1 MPSVL
6 VVQHE
11 DECPPAL
18 VGDWLREAGC
28 SLEVARPYAGEPLPD
43 PAGYDALLVL
53 GGPQSAEDDSVPWFA
68 PLKERLREARETG
81 LPTLG
86 ICLGHQ
92 LVASALGGRV
102 ERNPRG
108 QQLGLLEVGWTR
120 EAAAD
125 ELTAPVASWRRGV
138 HWNDDVV
145 TRLPDGAAVL
155 AETPAGEL
163 QAARFGPRMWGLQL
177 HPEVDAQTLRPWA
190 EDEREAHVLRGV
202 DQEALLSAVE
212 AAADELTQAWRPL
225 AFAWAEIVA
234 PWAPRSGGA

>member
-18 VGDWLREAGC
+18 VGGWLRDAGC
-28 SLEVARPYAGEPLPD
+28 TLHVAKPYAGEALPD
-43 PAGYDALLVL
+43 PTAYDGLLVL
-53 GGPQSAEDDSVPWFA
+53 GGAQSAEDDSVPWFG
-68 PLKERLREARETG
+68 PLKERLRAAREAG

-108 QQLGLLEVGWTR
+108 QQLGLLEVGWTAA
-120 EAAAD
+120 AAAD
-125 ELTAPVASWRRGV
+125 PLTAPLASRRRGV

-145 TRLPDGAAVL
+145 TRLPAEAVVL
-155 AETPAGEL
+155 AETPDGEL
-163 QAARFGPRMWGLQL
+163 QAARFGPRMWGVQL
-177 HPEVDAQTLRPWA
+177 HPEVDAATLRPWA
-190 EDEREAHVLRGV
+190 ADDREAHVLRGV
-202 DQEALLSAVE
+202 DQEALLASVE
-212 AAADELTQAWRPL
+212 DAANELAEAWRPL
-225 AFAWAEIVA
+225 ATAFAGIVA
-234 PWAPRSGGA
+234 GDR

>member
-1 MPSVL
+1 MSSVL

-18 VGDWLREAGC
+18 VGDWLRDAGC
-28 SLEVARPYAGEPLPD
+28 ALHVARPYAGEPLPD
-43 PAGYDALLVL
+43 PAAYDGLLVL
-53 GGPQSAEDDSVPWFA
+53 GGPQSAEDDSVPWFG
-68 PLKERLREARETG
+68 PLKERLRAARDAG

-108 QQLGLLEVGWTR
+108 QQLGLLEVGWTPA
-120 EAAAD
+120 AAAD
-125 ELTAPVASWRRGV
+125 PLTASVASWRRGV

-145 TRLPDGAAVL
+145 TALPPEAEVL

-163 QAARFGPRMWGLQL
+163 QAARFGPRMWGVQL
-177 HPEVDAQTLRPWA
+177 HPEVDAAVLRPWA
-190 EDEREAHVLRGV
+190 ADDREAHVLRGV
-202 DQEALLSAVE
+202 DQEALLASVE
-212 AAADELTQAWRPL
+212 DAADELAQAWRPL
-225 AFAWAEIVA
+225 ATAFAEIVA
-234 PWAPRSGGA
+234 GAR

>member
-1 MPSVL
+1 MPTVL

-28 SLEVARPYAGEPLPD
+28 TLEVARPYAGEPLPD
-43 PAGYDALLVL
+43 PAAYDGLLVL
-53 GGPQSAEDDSVPWFA
+53 GGPQSAEDDSVAWFG
-68 PLKERLREARETG
+68 PLKERLREARAAD

-102 ERNPRG
+102 ERNPGG
-108 QQLGLLEVGWTR
+108 QQLGLLEVGWTPA
-120 EAAAD
+120 AAAD
-125 ELTAPVASWRRGV
+125 ELTAPIASWRRGV

-145 TRLPDGAAVL
+145 TRPPEGTTVL
-155 AETPAGEL
+155 AQAPAGEL

-177 HPEVDAQTLRPWA
+177 HPEVDADVLRPWA
-190 EDEREAHVLRGV
+190 LEDREAQVARGV
-202 DQEALLSAVE
+202 DQEALLTSIAD
-212 AAADELTQAWRPL
+212 AAHELTEAWRPL
-225 AFAWAEIVA
+225 ATAFAAIVSSRGST
-234 PWAPRSGGA
+234 P